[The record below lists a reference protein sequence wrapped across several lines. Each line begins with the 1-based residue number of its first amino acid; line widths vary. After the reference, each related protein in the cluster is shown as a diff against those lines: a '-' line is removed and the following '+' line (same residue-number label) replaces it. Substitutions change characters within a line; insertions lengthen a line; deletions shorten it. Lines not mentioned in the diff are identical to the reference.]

1 MRREVLY
8 IVITV
13 FSALLLV
20 GCSDNQNAVSPNDA
34 DDYNEVRENVWK
46 FVKEKGWNDTAKD
59 NWQSAEVKKVV
70 GDNNYELLDGTY
82 DGKEV
87 LSVSFE
93 DKENSV
99 VGTPLIIIE
108 PDTNK
113 VIGYMPSE

>member
-1 MRREVLY
+1 MRKVVLY
-8 IVITV
+8 LVITV
-13 FSALLLV
+13 FSTLLLV
-20 GCSDNQNAVSPNDA
+20 GCSENQNAESQSEA
-34 DDYNEVRENVWK
+34 DGYNVVREVAWN
-46 FVKEKGWNDTAKD
+46 FIKEKGWNDTAKD

-70 GDNNYELLDGTY
+70 VDNNYELLDKTY

-93 DKENSV
+93 DKDNSV
-99 VGTPLIIIE
+99 VGTPLILIE